1 MARKTRFSNIQLG
14 LAKMQR
20 ALQSGVLDTF
30 ALDGA
35 ERMLQIVKQQCPV
48 DTGKLRDSLHIT
60 ATDRSRRGSR
70 STSTLSVENTYC
82 FITTYVYYAWFVEF
96 GAPGRNLPAR
106 PFMRPAF
113 DTAARPIADGI
124 TAGVEGLLVQ
134 LFVSAL

>member
-1 MARKTRFSNIQLG
+1 MARKTKFSNVQLG
-14 LAKMQR
+14 LAKMQK

-35 ERMLQIVKQQCPV
+35 EKMLQIVKQQCPV
-48 DTGKLRDSLHIT
+48 DTGKLRDSLYIT
-60 ATDRSRRGSR
+60 ATDKSRRGGR
-70 STSTLSVENTYC
+70 GSTSTLSVENTYC
-82 FITTYVYYAWFVEF
+82 FITTDVHYAWFLEF
-96 GAPGRNLPAR
+96 GTSKMPAH